1 MSKVPF
7 NQRVK
12 FIAENFFGN
21 NKSQMGSLLGL
32 DYQNINNWIKDKNK
46 PKLEAFLDLYLLI
59 QDRVNPSWYLT
70 GVGDPMLTQSNLS
83 GQVNESVPTYQSSYY
98 EKIIAEKNLLISNQ
112 QELIELLKKH
122 NK

>member
-70 GVGDPMLTQSNLS
+70 GVGEPMLTQSNVI
-83 GQVNESVPTYQSSYY
+83 GQVNESPTYQSSYY